1 MPRLLAIG
9 RGFRYFLEA
18 TPLFSTWNA
27 MGISIKRED
36 TERLAR
42 EVAKLKGES
51 LADAIHHA
59 LEGEL
64 VRLEATRKTPAQILA
79 DLQPFFARLDALGP
93 GNGKSLKEIE
103 DEMYGEF
110 GEPI

>member
-1 MPRLLAIG
+1 
-9 RGFRYFLEA
+9 
-18 TPLFSTWNA
+18 
-27 MGISIKRED
+27 MGISIKRDE

-51 LADAIHHA
+51 LTDAIHHA
-59 LEGEL
+59 LESEL
-64 VRLEATRKTPAQILA
+64 ARLEQGRKSPEQILA
-79 DLQPFFARLDALGP
+79 ELAPFFAELDARGP

-103 DEMYGEF
+103 EEMYGEL

>member
-1 MPRLLAIG
+1 
-9 RGFRYFLEA
+9 
-18 TPLFSTWNA
+18 
-27 MGISIKRED
+27 MGISIKRDE
-36 TERLAR
+36 TEQLAR

-51 LADAIHHA
+51 LTDAIHHA
-59 LEGEL
+59 LENEL
-64 VRLEATRKTPAQILA
+64 SRLEHSRKTPEQIQAELA
-79 DLQPFFARLDALGP
+79 ELFAKIDARGP

>member
-1 MPRLLAIG
+1 
-9 RGFRYFLEA
+9 
-18 TPLFSTWNA
+18 
-27 MGISIKRED
+27 MGISIKRDD

-42 EVAKLKGES
+42 ELAKLKGET
-51 LADAIHHA
+51 LTDAIHHA
-59 LEGEL
+59 LEAEL
-64 VRLEATRKTPAQILA
+64 ARLEAARKTPEQILA

-93 GNGKSLKEIE
+93 GNGKSLREIE

>member
-1 MPRLLAIG
+1 
-9 RGFRYFLEA
+9 
-18 TPLFSTWNA
+18 

-36 TERLAR
+36 TEKLAR

-51 LADAIHHA
+51 LTDAIHHA

-64 VRLEATRKTPAQILA
+64 ARLGRAKKTPEQIDA
-79 DLQPFFARLDALGP
+79 ELQALFARLDALGP
-93 GNGKSLKEIE
+93 GNGKSLREIE
-103 DEMYGEF
+103 EDMYGEF

>member
-1 MPRLLAIG
+1 
-9 RGFRYFLEA
+9 
-18 TPLFSTWNA
+18 
-27 MGISIKRED
+27 MGISIKREE

-42 EVAKLKGES
+42 EVARLKGEG
-51 LADAIHHA
+51 LTDAIHHA
-59 LEGEL
+59 LESEL
-64 VRLEATRKTPAQILA
+64 ARLDKARKTPEQVDAKLRA
-79 DLQPFFARLDALGP
+79 LFAELDALGP

>member
-1 MPRLLAIG
+1 V
-9 RGFRYFLEA
+9 
-18 TPLFSTWNA
+18 
-27 MGISIKRED
+27 GISIKRDE

-51 LADAIHHA
+51 LTDAIHHA

-64 VRLEATRKTPAQILA
+64 ARLHSQRRSLNDIDTE
-79 DLQPFFARLDALGP
+79 LDALFMKLDAYRGP
-93 GNGKSLKEIE
+93 DNGKSREEIE
-103 DEMYGEF
+103 AEMYGEH